1 MSSLSHACMKVF
13 VTLAD
18 CNVDYA
24 PPMKFVHSS
33 RTIIRV
39 SEVRLSSNIVSPAGS
54 LQTFRLKVGD
64 INLLLCNQ
72 RYPYNSENI
81 SLPRSSN
88 LLPPEELMV
97 KASRGVNIE
106 HDMNLITMLTL
117 DSVNGIITRTSQA
130 EDENDPGITA
140 DFAFGTL
147 CIYGCKDS
155 FGCLINTI
163 SEWNLYVTALS
174 SEAIKAMKAK
184 AARAARNEAG
194 EQFFDSLS
202 DEQADAREVKVSAVS
217 NERAVMSQVEHAV
230 CSDHHSFNLDG
241 YDWTTVDHGWSR
253 QGAKSVELQPGED
266 QVAKWYASDEPAK
279 ANHTK
284 AGVGPALLIIPHH
297 VRIHETSDPLI
308 QGDMDAATH
317 AGTQSAP
324 PVTSRVLVRDLK
336 LRCRFFDGYDW
347 PRYVKRQS
355 HMTARHCK
363 FIIDDTMDRKKG
375 VAKNSDEKEK
385 MPKLV
390 KDEKKSRL
398 IGALLDSVSDDYDV
412 SKTFENTPL
421 PEERAALIRD
431 FAEERRLARRMN
443 RFLQIS
449 LAGVRARVDTFSES
463 TEHRLASCLDLKVT
477 DFFVSE
483 TISDLKPVKLVGEW
497 FNEVEHPR
505 DSNDGLVM
513 MKMVTWRS
521 IDRVTPENEIANDE
535 SHAVLHVLP
544 LRCNID
550 QRAIRFAQSFFTSS
564 GETPPLKWAANLTEL
579 PPPKFT
585 WFKVKACKMKVDYYP
600 EKVDVEA
607 LRDGSIVELINLS
620 PLTDMVIGLQ
630 AVELEDKVGFGAV
643 IAELASSWVKDIV
656 ATQMYKFVTYSSVF
670 QPFSSVGGGVAD
682 MVILPWDAIR
692 NGEEVSKA
700 FRSGVSSFG
709 ETLAFETLNTT
720 AKLTNFAA
728 QQLSKTL
735 ASSLPSR
742 PQDTPRGVGETA
754 TYAMESLAR
763 GFDHAN
769 YKIVVVPYKEFQDK
783 GAASAAKSIVRGI
796 PVAILAPLAGVNEAM
811 SYTLLG
817 ARNTLRPN
825 IRKEE
830 EAGQR
835 GLHSDY

>member
-1 MSSLSHACMKVF
+1 VF

-18 CNVDYA
+18 CNVDYT
-24 PPMKFVHSS
+24 PPAKFVHSS
-33 RTIIRV
+33 RAIIRV
-39 SEVRLSSNIVSPAGS
+39 SEVRFSSNIVSPAGS
-54 LQTFRLKVGD
+54 VQAYRLTVGD

-72 RYPYNSENI
+72 RYPYNSENR

-88 LLPPEELMV
+88 LLPQEELMV

-130 EDENDPGITA
+130 ENENDPGITA
-140 DFAFGTL
+140 NFAFGTL
-147 CIYGCKDS
+147 CVYGCKDS
-155 FGCLINTI
+155 FECLINTI
-163 SEWNLYVTALS
+163 SEWNLYATGLS
-174 SEAIKAMKAK
+174 DEVLHAMKAK
-184 AARAARNEAG
+184 ATRAVANVNEPG

-202 DEQADAREVKVSAVS
+202 DEQGDGREVKVTGVS
-217 NERAVMSQVEHAV
+217 NERAVMSQVEQSV
-230 CSDHHSFNLDG
+230 SRGQHSFNLDG

-266 QVAKWYASDEPAK
+266 QVAKWYVSDEPAK
-279 ANHTK
+279 DENTK
-284 AGVGPALLIIPHH
+284 IGVGPALRIIPHH
-297 VRIHETSDPLI
+297 VRIHETSDSLI

-317 AGTQSAP
+317 AGTQRAP

-347 PRYVKRQS
+347 PRYVKRQF
-355 HMTARHCK
+355 HATARHYK
-363 FIIDDTMDRKKG
+363 FIIDDTMDRKKEG
-375 VAKNSDEKEK
+375 EAKTTGSDVNEK
-385 MPKLV
+385 MPKLA

-398 IGALLDSVSDDYDV
+398 MGALLDCIPDDHDDR
-412 SKTFENTPL
+412 KTFENTPL
-421 PEERAALIRD
+421 PEERAVLIRD

-449 LAGVRARVDTFSES
+449 LSGVRARVDVFSES

-477 DFFVSE
+477 DLFVAE

-505 DSNDGLVM
+505 DTNDGLVM
-513 MKMVTWRS
+513 MKMVTWRPVE
-521 IDRVTPENEIANDE
+521 RVTPENEIANDE
-535 SHAVLHVLP
+535 SHAVVHVLP
-544 LRCNID
+544 LRCHID
-550 QRAIRFAQSFFTSS
+550 QRALRFARAFFTS
-564 GETPPLKWAANLTEL
+564 GEETPPLKWATTLTDL

-585 WFKVKACKMKVDYYP
+585 WFKVKACKMKVDYSP

-643 IAELASSWVKDIV
+643 IGELASSWVKDIV

-728 QQLSKTL
+728 QQLNKTL

-763 GFDHAN
+763 GLDHAN

-830 EAGQR
+830 ESSQR
-835 GLHSDY
+835 GLHSDF